1 MTDSRRFELG
11 ETLQVKIERLVF
23 SGPGLARTEKGVV
36 FVDFACPG
44 DTLLVKIKEVK
55 KNFSRAEILEIQVP
69 SPERRAP
76 PCPVFG
82 KCGGCDWQH
91 LSEESQL
98 KEKHKLISELFLK
111 EFYFHDV
118 DPPKPSPKNLNY
130 RNRIQVT
137 WSVDGPSF
145 RAKRSH
151 ELVPFQNCW
160 IAEDSINKQLQSF
173 NGKAGLRYQ
182 FSNFSEPKVLDLPE
196 LPEAT
201 PSDFSQ
207 VNEGQNEEI
216 KSTLGGLLKPGS
228 YSNFIDLYCGAGN
241 FSFFLW
247 DLLRPSTGV
256 CIEGNPESIRQAHLE
271 LKKRKLSNHQLSF
284 VCSDVQRALPR
295 LLTDEGT
302 LVFVD
307 PPREG
312 CSPEVSQMLSEAQ
325 LKELVYLS
333 CDPMTLVRDLKV
345 ILRNPVLRIEKV
357 ILFDMFPQTSH
368 CEVLVW
374 VQKTR

>member
-1 MTDSRRFELG
+1 MTDSRSFKLG

-36 FVDFACPG
+36 FVDFAAPG

-69 SPERRAP
+69 SAERRTP

-82 KCGGCDWQH
+82 RCGGCDWQH
-91 LSEESQL
+91 LTDASQL
-98 KEKHKLISELFLK
+98 REKHMLISELFLK
-111 EFYFHDV
+111 ELNFTAV
-118 DPPKPSPKNLNY
+118 SPPKASPKNLHY

-137 WSVDGPSF
+137 WSSDGPSF
-145 RAKRSH
+145 KAKRSH
-151 ELVPFQNCW
+151 DLVPFQKCW
-160 IAEDSINKQLQSF
+160 IAEESINEQLKDFQ
-173 NGKAGLRYQ
+173 GKVNLRYQ
-182 FSNFSEPKVLDLPE
+182 FSNFAEPKPLE
-196 LPEAT
+196 LLEAT

-207 VNEGQNEEI
+207 VNEGQNAEI
-216 KSTLGGLLKPGS
+216 KSVLGGLLQSGS
-228 YSNFIDLYCGAGN
+228 YSHFIDLYCGAGN
-241 FSFFLW
+241 FSFYLW
-247 DLLRPSTGV
+247 DLLKPSTGV
-256 CIEGNPESIRQAHLE
+256 GVEGNHESVRQAHVE

-284 VCSDVQRALPR
+284 ICSDVQRALPR
-295 LLTDEGT
+295 LFSDEGS
-302 LVFVD
+302 LVFID

-312 CSPEVSQMLSEAQ
+312 CSPEVSRMLSEIQ
-325 LKELVYLS
+325 LKDLVYLS

-345 ILRNPVLRIEKV
+345 ILRNPALRIEKV